1 MNKDNRER
9 DLEIQIKIEEE
20 NIKLILCAW
29 QRAKNQHLATMARI
43 NKKKGFFG
51 RKLHLQ
57 AKYTNIGKG
66 RGTIKSNFRNVFKMV
81 DVYKMYMSTSF
92 DYFKLFV
99 QLTKEEFQIVIKGVE
114 HRKEWLLEQT
124 KNKGMTFE
132 NRILLTMRWIVCYE
146 MYKTLAERYQVS
158 SSYISVIISETMPIL
173 VEYFVTHIPHVCT
186 SSKSSTLCEIIKFVI
201 DATPTY
207 ICKPIADQ
215 HLWYRR
221 DKKGHF
227 TSTHILMDFD
237 KYITAMSVNYMG
249 HNVDSTCARNNTAF
263 EEIVGNNLVLGD
275 PGYQNVDYIVA
286 GLEKHERNSKQR
298 QYFYKVSYAEQKSI
312 EHVNRFMKHCKSISG
327 TFRHDHSLL
336 SGCMLVCG
344 GLYNMKRRLGHFV
357 SLDEKVRRS
366 ILSKLKSL

>member
-1 MNKDNRER
+1 
-9 DLEIQIKIEEE
+9 
-20 NIKLILCAW
+20 
-29 QRAKNQHLATMARI
+29 MARI
-43 NKKKGFFG
+43 NKNKGFFG
-51 RKLHLQ
+51 KKLYLQ

-173 VEYFVTHIPHVCT
+173 VEYFVMHIPHVCT
-186 SSKSSTLCEIIKFVI
+186 FN
-201 DATPTY
+201 ATPTY

-237 KYITAMSVNYMG
+237 KYITAMSVNYIG

-286 GLEKHERNSKQR
+286 GLEKHERNLNLNQPSFNC
-298 QYFYKVSYAEQKSI
+298 YGFQKA
-312 EHVNRFMKHCKSISG
+312 
-327 TFRHDHSLL
+327 
-336 SGCMLVCG
+336 
-344 GLYNMKRRLGHFV
+344 
-357 SLDEKVRRS
+357 
-366 ILSKLKSL
+366 